1 MNYTFIIALRYLFS
15 KKKNNVI
22 NWITRIAISVVA
34 IVAAA
39 LVVILSAMNGLST
52 SVMNLYSN
60 FDPDLKVEIIKGNRF
75 QIDSFP
81 FEQIKAL
88 PEVEL
93 ISQTIEETGLLKYQN
108 NQEVATIKGV
118 SNSFAPISGI
128 ENKIIEGYYGAEVGG
143 ANNTVLGVNIA
154 YKLGVNTDANTPIF
168 AYIPNLN
175 SSGSGPDEL
184 FTAMPFYPR
193 GIFNIN
199 NDFNSK
205 YIIIALDKAQK
216 LLGEFGKIDAV
227 EIKLDSVCDPVLVKS
242 KIETLLGNNFTV
254 KTRFEQNEFL
264 FKSINAEKWITILI
278 LSLIIVLAIFNVMGS
293 LTMLIIDKKKDIF
306 VLSSLG
312 ATKNQIRFI
321 FWLEGSLISAFGTV
335 IGLFLGVTMVLLQ
348 TKLCLF
354 GYGTTS
360 GFDCFPVEIQSND
373 LVLIALIINAI
384 GSLAS
389 LIPIRKVLVK

>member
-1 MNYTFIIALRYLFS
+1 MNYTFTIALRYLFS

-22 NWITRIAISVVA
+22 NWITRIAIAVVA
-34 IVAAA
+34 IVATA

-75 QIDSFP
+75 HIDSFP
-81 FEQIKAL
+81 FAEIKAL
-88 PEVEL
+88 PEVTL

-118 SNSFAPISGI
+118 SNSFAAISGI

-175 SSGSGPDEL
+175 SAGSGPDEL

-193 GIFNIN
+193 GVFDIN

-216 LLGEFGKIDAV
+216 LLGEFNKVDAV
-227 EIKLDSVCDPVLVKS
+227 EIKLDSLSNPLITKTKIQNLV
-242 KIETLLGNNFTV
+242 GDNFTV

-293 LTMLIIDKKKDIF
+293 LTMLIIDKQKDIF

-312 ATKNQIRFI
+312 ATKNQIKFI
-321 FWLEGSLISAFGTV
+321 FWLEGSLISVLGTLL
-335 IGLFLGVTMVLLQ
+335 GLILGVTLIILQ
-348 TKLCLF
+348 TQFCFF

-360 GFDCFPVEIQSND
+360 GFDCFPVEIQIGD
-373 LVLIALIINAI
+373 LILITIIINTI

-389 LIPIRKVLVK
+389 LIPIRKVLT